1 MFILQGGSWQLLG
14 VQLLACLLTA
24 AWGVLTTVIML
35 YAIEKTIGIRLTRE
49 EELQGCDLVEH
60 GIGEKDEEEEE
71 DKGEV
76 DTDAQTKR
84 TSTFRR
90 STSTVEQT
98 LKFRGVETSMEGKR
112 TGSFSMTRL
121 PIVARILRRKDHTTK
136 PLNNEQDTTQLGCV
150 ESSCSDKAQKN
161 DEDPQRSL
169 DCNQVRVISAEN
181 IRRDNKHARG
191 SDDLRSIY
199 SLESDIE
206 ELLRGV
212 AVTTSESC
220 YPMSAQK
227 RSVDKCIQV
236 ACE

>member
-1 MFILQGGSWQLLG
+1 
-14 VQLLACLLTA
+14 
-24 AWGVLTTVIML
+24 ML

-60 GIGEKDEEEEE
+60 GIGEKDEEEE

-84 TSTFRR
+84 TCTFRR
-90 STSTVEQT
+90 STVTVGQT
-98 LKFRGVETSMEGKR
+98 LKFSGVETSEEGKR
-112 TGSFSMTRL
+112 TGSFSITRL
-121 PIVARILRRKDHTTK
+121 PIVASILRRKDDTTK

-161 DEDPQRSL
+161 NEDPQRSL
-169 DCNQVRVISAEN
+169 ACNRVRVISAED
-181 IRRDNKHARG
+181 IRRDNKRARG

-199 SLESDIE
+199 SMESDIE

-212 AVTTSESC
+212 AVTT